1 MRSIVREFAN
11 VMEEVLQENDH
22 KGGWDNMSSTQLRNR
37 LDEEFIELAVELI
50 QPTIDAAKVRREAA
64 DVANFAMF
72 IYDRFGR
79 VNKES
84 EFV

>member
-1 MRSIVREFAN
+1 MRSIVREFAHI
-11 VMEEVLQENDH
+11 MEEVLQENDH
-22 KGGWDNMSSTQLRNR
+22 KGGWDKMSIMQLTNR
-37 LDEEFIELAVELI
+37 LDEEVLELFVELSKD
-50 QPTIDAAKVRREAA
+50 TIDAAKVRNEAA

-72 IYDRFGR
+72 IYDKFGR